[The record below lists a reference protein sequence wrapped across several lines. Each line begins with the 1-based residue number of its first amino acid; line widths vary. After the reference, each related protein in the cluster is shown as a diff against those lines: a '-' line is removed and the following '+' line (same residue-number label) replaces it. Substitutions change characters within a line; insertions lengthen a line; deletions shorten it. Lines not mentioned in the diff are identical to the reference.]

1 MLLVNFKRKDMSMR
15 RNLNLI
21 KRVMPYFKKYKFILM
36 FDLFCAALTTLTDM
50 VLPMILRRLTNAGL
64 GTYSLTREMV
74 IRMAILLLII
84 KVIDLF
90 AGFYMTKTGH
100 IMGAKIETDMRYDVF
115 HHLQKLSDSYFNE
128 TKVGQIMARIT
139 SDLFDITEF
148 SHHCPEEYFIGF
160 IKIIVSFV
168 ILVRL
173 NAMLTVILFLSIPLM
188 IVFASKYNR
197 RMRKGFKE
205 QKHHIGVL
213 NADIEDS
220 LLGVKVV
227 KSFANE
233 DVEIEKFQK
242 GNKKFLDIKSE
253 TYASMAGFNTITKA
267 FDGIMY
273 IIVVLFGGLFLV
285 EGKMSSGDIVAFIL
299 YVQTLLTTVRRI
311 VEFTE
316 QFQRGMTGIE
326 RFTEIMDQDIEI
338 FDDEDAVGLENVK
351 GKIEIKDVS
360 FKYNNNSENVLNNI
374 SFTINP
380 GQKVALVGPSG
391 GGKTTLCNLIPR
403 FYDVEDGEI
412 LVEGIDVRKIKLQS
426 LRSNI
431 GMVQQDVYLFSGTVR
446 ENILYGKPDATEQE
460 VIDAAKAAGAYDFIM
475 NLENG
480 FDTYVGERGVM
491 LSGGQKQRI
500 SIARVFL
507 KNPPIL
513 ILDEATS
520 ALDNKSEFIVQES
533 LENLAKG
540 RSSLTIAHR
549 LTTVQNAD
557 LILVL
562 IEDGII
568 ERGTHQQLMEQ
579 KGYYYNL
586 YTQGGRLLV

>member
-1 MLLVNFKRKDMSMR
+1 
-15 RNLNLI
+15 
-21 KRVMPYFKKYKFILM
+21 
-36 FDLFCAALTTLTDM
+36 
-50 VLPMILRRLTNAGL
+50 
-64 GTYSLTREMV
+64 
-74 IRMAILLLII
+74 
-84 KVIDLF
+84 
-90 AGFYMTKTGH
+90 MTKTGH

-115 HHLQKLSDSYFNE
+115 QHLQKLSDSYFNE

-148 SHHCPEEYFIGF
+148 SHHCPEEYFIGL
-160 IKIIVSFV
+160 IKIIVSFA

-173 NAMLTVILFLSIPLM
+173 NTLLTVILFLSIPLM

-205 QKHHIGVL
+205 QKRHIGVL

-253 TYASMAGFNTITKA
+253 TYSSMAGFNTITKA

-338 FDDEDAVGLENVK
+338 FDDEDAVDLENVK
-351 GKIEIKDVS
+351 GKIEIKNVS
-360 FKYNNNSENVLNNI
+360 FKYNNNNENVLNNI

-460 VIDAAKAAGAYDFIM
+460 IIDASKAAGAYDFIM

-562 IEDGII
+562 TEEGII
-568 ERGTHQQLMEQ
+568 ERGTHQELMEQ

>member
-1 MLLVNFKRKDMSMR
+1 MK

-64 GTYSLTREMV
+64 GTYTLTREM
-74 IRMAILLLII
+74 IFRMAGLLLIMKI
-84 KVIDLF
+84 IDLF

-115 HHLQKLSDSYFNE
+115 QHLQKLSDSYFNE

-173 NAMLTVILFLSIPLM
+173 NALLTVILFLSIPLM

-253 TYASMAGFNTITKA
+253 TYSSMAGFNTITKA

-338 FDDEDAVGLENVK
+338 FDDEDAVDLENVK
-351 GKIEIKDVS
+351 GKIEIKNVG
-360 FKYNNNSENVLNNI
+360 FKYNNNNENVLNNI

-460 VIDAAKAAGAYDFIM
+460 IIDASKAAGAYDFIM

-562 IEDGII
+562 TEEGII
-568 ERGTHQQLMEQ
+568 ERGTHQQLME
-579 KGYYYNL
+579 KRGYYYNL

>member
-1 MLLVNFKRKDMSMR
+1 MLLVNFKRKDMSMK

-64 GTYSLTREMV
+64 GTYTLTREM
-74 IRMAILLLII
+74 IFRMAGLLLIMKI
-84 KVIDLF
+84 IDLF

-115 HHLQKLSDSYFNE
+115 QHLQKLSDSYFNE

-173 NAMLTVILFLSIPLM
+173 NALLTVILFLSIPLM

-562 IEDGII
+562 TEEGII

-579 KGYYYNL
+579 KGYYFNL

>member
-1 MLLVNFKRKDMSMR
+1 MK

-115 HHLQKLSDSYFNE
+115 QHLQKLSDSYFNE

-173 NAMLTVILFLSIPLM
+173 NSMLTVILFLSIPLM

-338 FDDEDAVGLENVK
+338 FDDEDAVDLENVK

-446 ENILYGKPDATEQE
+446 ENILYGKPDASEQE
-460 VIDAAKAAGAYDFIM
+460 IIDASKAAGAYDFIM

-562 IEDGII
+562 TEEGII

>member
-1 MLLVNFKRKDMSMR
+1 MVNFKRKDTSMK

-64 GTYSLTREMV
+64 GTYTLTREM
-74 IRMAILLLII
+74 IFRMAGLLLIMKI
-84 KVIDLF
+84 IDLF

-115 HHLQKLSDSYFNE
+115 QHLQKLSDSYFNE

-148 SHHCPEEYFIGF
+148 SHHCPEEYFIGL
-160 IKIIVSFV
+160 IKIIVSFA

-173 NAMLTVILFLSIPLM
+173 NTLLTVILFLSIPLM

-253 TYASMAGFNTITKA
+253 TYSSMAGFNTITKA

-338 FDDEDAVGLENVK
+338 FDDEDAVDLENVK
-351 GKIEIKDVS
+351 GKIEIKNVS
-360 FKYNNNSENVLNNI
+360 FKYNNNNENVLNNI

-403 FYDVEDGEI
+403 FYEVEDGEI

-460 VIDAAKAAGAYDFIM
+460 VIDASKAAGAYDFIM

-562 IEDGII
+562 TEEGII

>member
-1 MLLVNFKRKDMSMR
+1 MVNFKRKGTNMK

-21 KRVMPYFKKYKFILM
+21 KRVMPYFKRYKFILM

-64 GTYSLTREMV
+64 GTYSLTREM
-74 IRMAILLLII
+74 IYRMAALLLVI
-84 KVIDLF
+84 KIIDLL
-90 AGFYMTKTGH
+90 AGYYMTKTGH

-115 HHLQKLSDSYFNE
+115 QHLQKLSDSYFNE

-173 NAMLTVILFLSIPLM
+173 NSMLTVILFLSIPLM

-338 FDDEDAVGLENVK
+338 FDDEDAVDLENVK

-403 FYDVEDGEI
+403 FYEVEDGEI

-562 IEDGII
+562 TEDGVI
-568 ERGTHQQLMEQ
+568 ERGTHEELME
-579 KGYYYNL
+579 KRGYYYNL

>member
-1 MLLVNFKRKDMSMR
+1 MK

-64 GTYSLTREMV
+64 GTYSLTREM
-74 IRMAILLLII
+74 IYRMAALLLVI
-84 KVIDLF
+84 KIIDLL
-90 AGFYMTKTGH
+90 AGYYMTKTGH

-115 HHLQKLSDSYFNE
+115 QHLQKLSDSYFNE

-148 SHHCPEEYFIGF
+148 SHHCPEEYFIGL

-173 NAMLTVILFLSIPLM
+173 NALLTVILFLSIPLM

-338 FDDEDAVGLENVK
+338 FDDEDAVDLENVK

-562 IEDGII
+562 TEDGII
-568 ERGTHQQLMEQ
+568 ERGTHQELMEQ

>member
-1 MLLVNFKRKDMSMR
+1 MK

-64 GTYSLTREMV
+64 GTYSLTREM
-74 IRMAILLLII
+74 IYRMAALLLVI
-84 KVIDLF
+84 KIIDLL
-90 AGFYMTKTGH
+90 AGYYMTKTGH

-115 HHLQKLSDSYFNE
+115 QHLQKLSDSYFNE

-173 NAMLTVILFLSIPLM
+173 NALLTVILFLSIPLM

-338 FDDEDAVGLENVK
+338 FDDEDAVDLENVK
-351 GKIEIKDVS
+351 GKIEIKNVS

-403 FYDVEDGEI
+403 FYDVENGEI

-562 IEDGII
+562 TEEGII

>member
-1 MLLVNFKRKDMSMR
+1 MK

-64 GTYSLTREMV
+64 GTYNLTREM
-74 IRMAILLLII
+74 IFRMAGLLLIMKI
-84 KVIDLF
+84 IDLF

-115 HHLQKLSDSYFNE
+115 QHLQKLSDSYFNE

-148 SHHCPEEYFIGF
+148 SHHCPEEYFIGL
-160 IKIIVSFV
+160 IKIIVSFA

-173 NAMLTVILFLSIPLM
+173 NTLLTVILFLSIPLM

-205 QKHHIGVL
+205 QKRHIGVL

-253 TYASMAGFNTITKA
+253 TYSSMAGFNTITKA

-338 FDDEDAVGLENVK
+338 FDDEDAVDLENVK
-351 GKIEIKDVS
+351 GKIEIKNVS
-360 FKYNNNSENVLNNI
+360 FKYNNNNENVLNNI

-460 VIDAAKAAGAYDFIM
+460 IIDASKAAGAYDFIM

-562 IEDGII
+562 TEEGII
-568 ERGTHQQLMEQ
+568 ERGTHQELME
-579 KGYYYNL
+579 KRGYYYNL

>member
-1 MLLVNFKRKDMSMR
+1 MVNFKRKDTSMK

-64 GTYSLTREMV
+64 GTYSLTREM
-74 IRMAILLLII
+74 IYRMAALLLAI
-84 KVIDLF
+84 KIIDLL
-90 AGFYMTKTGH
+90 AGYYMTKTGH

-115 HHLQKLSDSYFNE
+115 QHLQKLSDSYFNE

-173 NAMLTVILFLSIPLM
+173 NALLTVILFLSIPLM

-338 FDDEDAVGLENVK
+338 FDDEDAVDLENVK

-562 IEDGII
+562 TEEGII

>member
-1 MLLVNFKRKDMSMR
+1 
-15 RNLNLI
+15 
-21 KRVMPYFKKYKFILM
+21 MPYFKKYKFILM

-64 GTYSLTREMV
+64 GTYTLTREM
-74 IRMAILLLII
+74 IFRMAGLLLIMKI
-84 KVIDLF
+84 IDLF

-115 HHLQKLSDSYFNE
+115 QHLQKLSDSYFNE

-148 SHHCPEEYFIGF
+148 SHHCPEEYFIGL

-173 NAMLTVILFLSIPLM
+173 NALLTVILFLSIPLM

-338 FDDEDAVGLENVK
+338 FDDEDAVDLENVK

-562 IEDGII
+562 TEEGII

>member
-1 MLLVNFKRKDMSMR
+1 MK

-64 GTYSLTREMV
+64 GTYTLTREM
-74 IRMAILLLII
+74 IFRMAGLLLIMKI
-84 KVIDLF
+84 IDLF

-115 HHLQKLSDSYFNE
+115 QHLQKLSDSYFNE

-148 SHHCPEEYFIGF
+148 SHHCPEEYFIGL
-160 IKIIVSFV
+160 IKIIVSFA

-173 NAMLTVILFLSIPLM
+173 NTLLTVILFLSIPLM

-338 FDDEDAVGLENVK
+338 FDDEDAVDLENVK
-351 GKIEIKDVS
+351 GKIEIKNVS
-360 FKYNNNSENVLNNI
+360 FKYNNNNENVLNNI

-562 IEDGII
+562 TEEGII

>member
-1 MLLVNFKRKDMSMR
+1 
-15 RNLNLI
+15 
-21 KRVMPYFKKYKFILM
+21 MPYFKKYKFILM

-64 GTYSLTREMV
+64 GTYTLTREM
-74 IRMAILLLII
+74 IFRMAGLLLIMKI
-84 KVIDLF
+84 IDLF

-115 HHLQKLSDSYFNE
+115 QHLQKLSDSYFNE

-148 SHHCPEEYFIGF
+148 SHHCPEEYFIGL
-160 IKIIVSFV
+160 IKIIVSFA

-173 NAMLTVILFLSIPLM
+173 NTLLTVILFLSIPLM

-253 TYASMAGFNTITKA
+253 TYSSMAGFNTITKA

-338 FDDEDAVGLENVK
+338 FDDEDAVDLENVK

-360 FKYNNNSENVLNNI
+360 FKYNNNNENVLNNI

-562 IEDGII
+562 TEEGII

>member
-1 MLLVNFKRKDMSMR
+1 MK

-64 GTYSLTREMV
+64 GTYTLTREM
-74 IRMAILLLII
+74 IFRMAGLLLIMKI
-84 KVIDLF
+84 IDLF

-115 HHLQKLSDSYFNE
+115 QHLQKLSDSYFNE

-148 SHHCPEEYFIGF
+148 SHHCPEEYFIGL
-160 IKIIVSFV
+160 IKIIVSFA

-173 NAMLTVILFLSIPLM
+173 NTLLTVILFLSIPLM

-205 QKHHIGVL
+205 QKRHIGVL

-253 TYASMAGFNTITKA
+253 TYTSMAGFNTITKA

-326 RFTEIMDQDIEI
+326 RFTEIMGQDIEI
-338 FDDEDAVGLENVK
+338 FDDEDAVDLENVK

-562 IEDGII
+562 TEEGII

>member
-1 MLLVNFKRKDMSMR
+1 MK

-115 HHLQKLSDSYFNE
+115 QHLQKLSDSYFNE

-173 NAMLTVILFLSIPLM
+173 NALLTVILFLSIPLM

-338 FDDEDAVGLENVK
+338 FDDEDAVDLENVK
-351 GKIEIKDVS
+351 GKIEIKNVS
-360 FKYNNNSENVLNNI
+360 FKYNNNNENVLNNI

-562 IEDGII
+562 TEEGII

>member
-1 MLLVNFKRKDMSMR
+1 MK

-64 GTYSLTREMV
+64 GTYSLTREM
-74 IRMAILLLII
+74 IYRMAALLLVI
-84 KVIDLF
+84 KIIDLL
-90 AGFYMTKTGH
+90 AGYYMTKTGH

-115 HHLQKLSDSYFNE
+115 QHLQKLSDSYFNE

-173 NAMLTVILFLSIPLM
+173 NALLTVILFLSIPLM

-285 EGKMSSGDIVAFIL
+285 EGKMSGGDIVAFIL

-338 FDDEDAVGLENVK
+338 FDDEDAVDLENVK

-562 IEDGII
+562 TEEGII

>member
-1 MLLVNFKRKDMSMR
+1 MK

-64 GTYSLTREMV
+64 GTYTLTREM
-74 IRMAILLLII
+74 IFRMAGLLLIMKI
-84 KVIDLF
+84 IDLF

-115 HHLQKLSDSYFNE
+115 QHLQKLSDSYFNE

-148 SHHCPEEYFIGF
+148 SHHCPEEYFIGL
-160 IKIIVSFV
+160 IKIIVSFA

-173 NAMLTVILFLSIPLM
+173 NTLLTVILFLSIPLM

-253 TYASMAGFNTITKA
+253 TYSSMAGFNTITKA

-338 FDDEDAVGLENVK
+338 FDDEDAVDLENVK

-412 LVEGIDVRKIKLQS
+412 FVEGIDVRKIKLQS

-446 ENILYGKPDATEQE
+446 ENILYGKPDASEQE
-460 VIDAAKAAGAYDFIM
+460 IIDASKAAGAYDFIM

-562 IEDGII
+562 TEEGII
-568 ERGTHQQLMEQ
+568 ERGTHQQLME
-579 KGYYYNL
+579 KRGYYYNL

>member
-1 MLLVNFKRKDMSMR
+1 
-15 RNLNLI
+15 
-21 KRVMPYFKKYKFILM
+21 
-36 FDLFCAALTTLTDM
+36 
-50 VLPMILRRLTNAGL
+50 
-64 GTYSLTREMV
+64 
-74 IRMAILLLII
+74 
-84 KVIDLF
+84 
-90 AGFYMTKTGH
+90 
-100 IMGAKIETDMRYDVF
+100 
-115 HHLQKLSDSYFNE
+115 
-128 TKVGQIMARIT
+128 
-139 SDLFDITEF
+139 
-148 SHHCPEEYFIGF
+148 
-160 IKIIVSFV
+160 
-168 ILVRL
+168 
-173 NAMLTVILFLSIPLM
+173 
-188 IVFASKYNR
+188 
-197 RMRKGFKE
+197 
-205 QKHHIGVL
+205 
-213 NADIEDS
+213 
-220 LLGVKVV
+220 
-227 KSFANE
+227 
-233 DVEIEKFQK
+233 
-242 GNKKFLDIKSE
+242 
-253 TYASMAGFNTITKA
+253 
-267 FDGIMY
+267 
-273 IIVVLFGGLFLV
+273 
-285 EGKMSSGDIVAFIL
+285 AFIL

-326 RFTEIMDQDIEI
+326 RFTEKMDQDIEI
-338 FDDEDAVGLENVK
+338 FDDEDAVDLENVK

-562 IEDGII
+562 TEDGII

>member
-1 MLLVNFKRKDMSMR
+1 MK

-64 GTYSLTREMV
+64 GTYSLTREM
-74 IRMAILLLII
+74 IYRMAALLLVI
-84 KVIDLF
+84 KIIDLL
-90 AGFYMTKTGH
+90 AGYYMTKTGH

-115 HHLQKLSDSYFNE
+115 QHLQKLSDSYFNE

-173 NAMLTVILFLSIPLM
+173 NALLTVILFLSIPLM

-338 FDDEDAVGLENVK
+338 FDDEDAVDLENVK

-360 FKYNNNSENVLNNI
+360 FKYNNNNENVLNNI

-562 IEDGII
+562 TEEGII

>member
-1 MLLVNFKRKDMSMR
+1 MVNFKRKDTSMK

-64 GTYSLTREMV
+64 GTYSLTREM
-74 IRMAILLLII
+74 IYRMAALLLVI
-84 KVIDLF
+84 KIIDLL
-90 AGFYMTKTGH
+90 AGYYMTKTGH

-115 HHLQKLSDSYFNE
+115 QHLQKLSDSYFNE

-173 NAMLTVILFLSIPLM
+173 NALLTVILFLSIPLM

-338 FDDEDAVGLENVK
+338 FDDEDAVDLESVK

-460 VIDAAKAAGAYDFIM
+460 IIDAAKAAGAYDFIM

-562 IEDGII
+562 TEEGII
-568 ERGTHQQLMEQ
+568 ERGKHQQLMEQ

>member
-1 MLLVNFKRKDMSMR
+1 MK

-64 GTYSLTREMV
+64 GTYSLTREM
-74 IRMAILLLII
+74 IYRMAALLLVI
-84 KVIDLF
+84 KIIDLL
-90 AGFYMTKTGH
+90 AGYYMTKTGH

-115 HHLQKLSDSYFNE
+115 QHLQKLSDSYFNE

-173 NAMLTVILFLSIPLM
+173 NALLTVILFLSIPLM

-338 FDDEDAVGLENVK
+338 FDDEDAVDLENVK

-380 GQKVALVGPSG
+380 GQNVALVGPSG
-391 GGKTTLCNLIPR
+391 RGKTTLCNLIPR

-562 IEDGII
+562 TEEGII

>member
-1 MLLVNFKRKDMSMR
+1 MK

-115 HHLQKLSDSYFNE
+115 QHLQKLSDSYFNE

-173 NAMLTVILFLSIPLM
+173 NSMLTVILFLSIPIM

-338 FDDEDAVGLENVK
+338 FDDEDAVDLENVK

-380 GQKVALVGPSG
+380 GQKVALAGPSG

-412 LVEGIDVRKIKLQS
+412 LVEGIDVRKIKIQS

-562 IEDGII
+562 TEEGII

-579 KGYYYNL
+579 KGYYFNL

>member
-1 MLLVNFKRKDMSMR
+1 MK

-64 GTYSLTREMV
+64 GTYTLTKEM
-74 IRMAILLLII
+74 IFRMAGLLLIMKI
-84 KVIDLF
+84 IDLF
-90 AGFYMTKTGH
+90 AGYYMTKTGH

-115 HHLQKLSDSYFNE
+115 QHLQKLSDSYFNE

-173 NAMLTVILFLSIPLM
+173 NALLTVILFLSIPLM

-205 QKHHIGVL
+205 QKRHIGVL

-253 TYASMAGFNTITKA
+253 TYSSMAGFNTITKA

-338 FDDEDAVGLENVK
+338 FDDEDAVDLENVK

-475 NLENG
+475 SLENG

-562 IEDGII
+562 TEDGII

>member
-1 MLLVNFKRKDMSMR
+1 MK

-64 GTYSLTREMV
+64 GTYSLTREM
-74 IRMAILLLII
+74 IYRMAALLLVI
-84 KVIDLF
+84 KIIDLL
-90 AGFYMTKTGH
+90 AGYYMTKTGH

-115 HHLQKLSDSYFNE
+115 QHLQKLSDSYFNE

-173 NAMLTVILFLSIPLM
+173 NALLTVILFLSIPLM

-391 GGKTTLCNLIPR
+391 GGKTTLWNLIPR

-562 IEDGII
+562 TEEGII

>member
-1 MLLVNFKRKDMSMR
+1 MK

-115 HHLQKLSDSYFNE
+115 QHLQKLSDSYFNE

-173 NAMLTVILFLSIPLM
+173 NSMLTVILFLSIPIM

-338 FDDEDAVGLENVK
+338 FDDEDAVDLENVK

-380 GQKVALVGPSG
+380 GQKVALAGPSG

-412 LVEGIDVRKIKLQS
+412 LVEGIDVRKIKIQS

-562 IEDGII
+562 TEEGII

>member
-1 MLLVNFKRKDMSMR
+1 MK

-64 GTYSLTREMV
+64 GTYSLTREM
-74 IRMAILLLII
+74 IYRMAALLLVI
-84 KVIDLF
+84 KIIDLL
-90 AGFYMTKTGH
+90 AGYYMTKTGH

-115 HHLQKLSDSYFNE
+115 QHLQKLSDSYFNE

-173 NAMLTVILFLSIPLM
+173 NALLTVILFLSIPLM

-338 FDDEDAVGLENVK
+338 FDDEDAVDLENVK

-513 ILDEATS
+513 VLDEATS

-562 IEDGII
+562 TEDGII

>member
-1 MLLVNFKRKDMSMR
+1 MK

-64 GTYSLTREMV
+64 GTYTLTREM
-74 IRMAILLLII
+74 IFRMAGLLLIMKI
-84 KVIDLF
+84 IDLF

-115 HHLQKLSDSYFNE
+115 QHLQKLSDSYFNE

-148 SHHCPEEYFIGF
+148 SHHCPEEYFIGL
-160 IKIIVSFV
+160 IKIIVSFA

-173 NAMLTVILFLSIPLM
+173 NTLLTVILFLSIPLM

-338 FDDEDAVGLENVK
+338 FDDEDAVDLENVK

-562 IEDGII
+562 TEEGII
-568 ERGTHQQLMEQ
+568 ERGTHEELME
-579 KGYYYNL
+579 KRGYYYNL

>member
-1 MLLVNFKRKDMSMR
+1 MK

-64 GTYSLTREMV
+64 GTYTLTREM
-74 IRMAILLLII
+74 IFRMAGLLLIMKI
-84 KVIDLF
+84 IDLF

-115 HHLQKLSDSYFNE
+115 QHLQKLSDSYFNE

-148 SHHCPEEYFIGF
+148 SHHCPEEYFIGL
-160 IKIIVSFV
+160 IKIIVSFA

-173 NAMLTVILFLSIPLM
+173 NTLLTVILFLSIPLM

-242 GNKKFLDIKSE
+242 GNKKFLYIKSE
-253 TYASMAGFNTITKA
+253 TYSSMAGFNTITKA

-338 FDDEDAVGLENVK
+338 FDDEDAVDLENVK

-360 FKYNNNSENVLNNI
+360 FKYNNNNENVLNNI

-562 IEDGII
+562 TEDGII

>member
-1 MLLVNFKRKDMSMR
+1 
-15 RNLNLI
+15 
-21 KRVMPYFKKYKFILM
+21 MPYFKKYKFILM

-64 GTYSLTREMV
+64 GTYTLTREM
-74 IRMAILLLII
+74 IFRMAGLLLIMKI
-84 KVIDLF
+84 IDLF

-115 HHLQKLSDSYFNE
+115 QHLQKLSDSYFNE

-148 SHHCPEEYFIGF
+148 SHHCPEEYFIGL

-173 NAMLTVILFLSIPLM
+173 NALLTVILFLSIPLM

-253 TYASMAGFNTITKA
+253 TYTSMAGFNTITKA

-326 RFTEIMDQDIEI
+326 RFTEIMGQDIEI
-338 FDDEDAVGLENVK
+338 FDDEDAVDLEDVK

-431 GMVQQDVYLFSGTVR
+431 GMVQQDVYLFSGTVK

-562 IEDGII
+562 TEEGII

>member
-1 MLLVNFKRKDMSMR
+1 
-15 RNLNLI
+15 
-21 KRVMPYFKKYKFILM
+21 MPYFKKYKFILM

-64 GTYSLTREMV
+64 GTYTLTREM
-74 IRMAILLLII
+74 IFRMAGLLLIMKI
-84 KVIDLF
+84 IDLF

-115 HHLQKLSDSYFNE
+115 QHLQKLSDSYFNE

-148 SHHCPEEYFIGF
+148 SHHCPEEYFIGL

-173 NAMLTVILFLSIPLM
+173 NALLTVILFLSIPLM

-205 QKHHIGVL
+205 QKRHIGVL

-338 FDDEDAVGLENVK
+338 FDDEDAVDLKNVK

-360 FKYNNNSENVLNNI
+360 FKYNNNNENVLSNI

-562 IEDGII
+562 TEEGII

>member
-1 MLLVNFKRKDMSMR
+1 
-15 RNLNLI
+15 
-21 KRVMPYFKKYKFILM
+21 
-36 FDLFCAALTTLTDM
+36 M

-64 GTYSLTREMV
+64 GTYTLTREM
-74 IRMAILLLII
+74 IFRMAGLLLIMKI
-84 KVIDLF
+84 IDLF

-115 HHLQKLSDSYFNE
+115 QHLQKLSDSYFNE

-148 SHHCPEEYFIGF
+148 SHHCPEEYFIGL
-160 IKIIVSFV
+160 IKIIVSFA

-173 NAMLTVILFLSIPLM
+173 NTLLTVILFLSIPLM

-205 QKHHIGVL
+205 QKRHIGVL

-253 TYASMAGFNTITKA
+253 TYSSMAGFNTITKA

-338 FDDEDAVGLENVK
+338 FDDEDAVDLENVK
-351 GKIEIKDVS
+351 GKIEIKNVS
-360 FKYNNNSENVLNNI
+360 FKYNNNNENVLNNI

-460 VIDAAKAAGAYDFIM
+460 IIDAAKAAGAYDFIM

-562 IEDGII
+562 TEEGII
-568 ERGTHQQLMEQ
+568 ERGTHQELME
-579 KGYYYNL
+579 KRGYYYNL

>member
-1 MLLVNFKRKDMSMR
+1 
-15 RNLNLI
+15 
-21 KRVMPYFKKYKFILM
+21 M

-64 GTYSLTREMV
+64 GTYSLTREM
-74 IRMAILLLII
+74 IFRMAALLLVI
-84 KVIDLF
+84 KIIDLL

-115 HHLQKLSDSYFNE
+115 QHLQKLSDSYFNE

-148 SHHCPEEYFIGF
+148 SHHCPEEYFIGL

-173 NAMLTVILFLSIPLM
+173 NALLTVILFLSIPLM

-338 FDDEDAVGLENVK
+338 FDDEDAVDLENVK

-475 NLENG
+475 SLENG

-562 IEDGII
+562 TEEGII

-579 KGYYYNL
+579 KGYYFNL